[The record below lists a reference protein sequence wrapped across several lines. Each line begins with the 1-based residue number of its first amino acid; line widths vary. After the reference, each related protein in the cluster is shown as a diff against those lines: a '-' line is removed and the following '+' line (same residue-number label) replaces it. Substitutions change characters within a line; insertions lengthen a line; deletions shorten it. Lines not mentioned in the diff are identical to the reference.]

1 MTEEERQILATLKG
15 LGPTTQNCLGTVLAG
30 FDALQ
35 DELSPLEKVRMD
47 MLPDP
52 EEEA

>member
-1 MTEEERQILATLKG
+1 MTKEERQLLATLKG
-15 LGPTTQNCLGTVLAG
+15 LGPTTRSCLGTVLSG

-47 MLPDP
+47 MLLDP